1 MTLRDM
7 IDQAQLRKAFV
18 TLSAQVSEP
27 YQLVGVTFQERDG
40 RGSWV
45 ATVHRVD
52 DDTWCEGWG
61 DRPTDALDDLRR
73 HLRQEHPET
82 FGEIS

>member
-61 DRPTDALDDLRR
+61 DLPTDALDDLRR